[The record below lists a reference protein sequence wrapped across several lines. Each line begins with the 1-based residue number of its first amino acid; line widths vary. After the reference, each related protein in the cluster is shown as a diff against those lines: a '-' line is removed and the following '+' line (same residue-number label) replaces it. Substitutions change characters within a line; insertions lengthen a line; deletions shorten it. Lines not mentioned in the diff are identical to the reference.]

1 MYLIAVRI
9 LSTMANII
17 RSAKSGSDWTSND
30 LIAYNIAI
38 RRQSSETFFGYKPN
52 TIPDAIDPAFLT
64 ATIPPQDNLSDGTYR
79 LLQYLDLATH
89 ANPGQ
94 ESAIDDFAKELL
106 RLLGFEE
113 RGTLL
118 RSRYAIPFMICGD
131 DRRSAQTDLCLVQ
144 GTTTILLVIQEDKT
158 VISAKNPEA
167 QVIAEAVA
175 AFQYNNAARDRNG
188 IDPLHSMTIPA
199 ITMIGTR
206 PVFYKIPVT
215 QELSD
220 AITTAQ
226 YPVSKTEVVK
236 CVVAPTSRRLS
247 EGMEVPEFRREVLQH
262 YEAFRRMSKECWEHF
277 II

>member
-1 MYLIAVRI
+1 
-9 LSTMANII
+9 MANII

-38 RRQSSETFFGYKPN
+38 RRQSSDTFFGYKPN

-89 ANPGQ
+89 TNSGQ

-175 AFQYNNAARDRNG
+175 AFQYNNAARDRIG
-188 IDPLHSMTIPA
+188 LDPLDSMTIPA

-247 EGMEVPEFRREVLQH
+247 EGMEVPEFRQEVLQH

-277 II
+277 VI

>member
-1 MYLIAVRI
+1 
-9 LSTMANII
+9 
-17 RSAKSGSDWTSND
+17 
-30 LIAYNIAI
+30 
-38 RRQSSETFFGYKPN
+38 
-52 TIPDAIDPAFLT
+52 
-64 ATIPPQDNLSDGTYR
+64 
-79 LLQYLDLATH
+79 
-89 ANPGQ
+89 
-94 ESAIDDFAKELL
+94 
-106 RLLGFEE
+106 
-113 RGTLL
+113 
-118 RSRYAIPFMICGD
+118 
-131 DRRSAQTDLCLVQ
+131 
-144 GTTTILLVIQEDKT
+144 
-158 VISAKNPEA
+158 
-167 QVIAEAVA
+167 
-175 AFQYNNAARDRNG
+175 
-188 IDPLHSMTIPA
+188 MTIPA

>member
-1 MYLIAVRI
+1 
-9 LSTMANII
+9 MANVN
-17 RSAKSGSDWTSND
+17 RSAKSGNDWTSNE

-38 RRQSSETFFGYKPN
+38 RPQSSETFFGYKPN
-52 TIPDAIDPAFLT
+52 TIPDAVDPAFLT
-64 ATIPPQDNLSDGTYR
+64 ASVPPQDNLSDGTYR

-89 ANPGQ
+89 VNSGQ
-94 ESAIDDFAKELL
+94 AIHDFAKELL

-118 RSRYAIPFMICGD
+118 RSRYAIPFTICGD

-144 GTTTILLVIQEDKT
+144 GTTTILLVIQEDQT
-158 VISAKNPEA
+158 VVTARNPEA

-175 AFQYNNAARDRNG
+175 TFQFNNAARDRYG
-188 IDPLHSMTIPA
+188 LDRLDSMTIPA
-199 ITMIGTR
+199 ITVFGTR
-206 PVFYKIPVT
+206 PAFYKIPVT

-220 AITTAQ
+220 AVTMGQ

-236 CVVAPTSRRLS
+236 CVVAPPSRRLH

-277 II
+277 VI